1 MKKHSLLLLIIIALI
16 TFTQFSC
23 NTTGPG
29 PTRDVELSVS
39 DVSCTEAWLNLT
51 VNNLTSNTKVQLVR
65 NSSVVNTINITS
77 HDTTL
82 YDDSLSPN
90 KTYNYQVIELQNG
103 TAAAKSEMITAKTM
117 DTTSNNF
124 TWQFYILGNYLTGNS
139 SKLYDIA
146 IINDTDAWAVGE
158 IYENDSTGTYNSEHW
173 NGLSWR
179 PLKIM
184 FPLCDTSGNIQN
196 SWTYPTRGIFAIS
209 FNNIW
214 FCSGGSLAHWNG
226 KNFEE
231 MCMSLGYGNRNLTRL
246 WGNNNQIYLTGTNG
260 FIAQYSNNIWQN
272 TKTGTTEDLF
282 DIYSNDGKTIY
293 ASGGNFNTYDGV
305 LLKGENNR
313 WQIVNEGK
321 IINPNEL
328 FHPYFAGLAKTVW
341 VSNTNTVYFGGNLLY
356 RYKFGQY
363 QLMKSL
369 QGNYINGDVNGEYFG
384 FISQVRGTADND
396 IFLVGEGNTIRH
408 FNGVRWQQL
417 GMPYNYSSSYTW
429 LSLSVKNNLV
439 IVVGYSSTN
448 AIIMKIKRE

>member
-1 MKKHSLLLLIIIALI
+1 MKHIVSTNQRKTFHYFLIVILFFCI
-16 TFTQFSC
+16 QSC
-23 NTTGPG
+23 KSPNG
-29 PTRDVELSVS
+29 PTTADVALSVS
-39 DVSCTEAWLNLT
+39 DVSCTEAWLHLT
-51 VNNLTSNTKVQLVR
+51 VNNLTSNTQVQLVR
-65 NSSVVNTINITS
+65 NSSLVNTFNVTS

-90 KTYNYQVIELQNG
+90 KAYNYQVIELQNG
-103 TAAAKSEMITAKTM
+103 TATAKSEMITAKTM

-124 TWQFYILGNYLTGNS
+124 AWQLYTLGNYLTGNS

-158 IYENDSTGTYNSEHW
+158 IYENDSTGTYNAIHW
-173 NGLSWR
+173 DGKKWNYKKLFYNYNGQNIFGSIYGVYAFSDSDVWFGEGSMIHWDGNNYLSLSNINEFPSKVNRICGTSASNLYVIGNNGNIAFYDGQSW
-179 PLKIM
+179 LKIE
-184 FPLCDTSGNIQN
+184 S
-196 SWTYPTRGIFAIS
+196 
-209 FNNIW
+209 
-214 FCSGGSLAHWNG
+214 
-226 KNFEE
+226 
-231 MCMSLGYGNRNLTRL
+231 
-246 WGNNNQIYLTGTNG
+246 
-260 FIAQYSNNIWQN
+260 
-272 TKTGTTEDLF
+272 GTTEDLF

-321 IINPNEL
+321 ILNPNEL

-396 IFLVGEGNTIRH
+396 IFMVGEGNTIRH
-408 FNGVRWQQL
+408 FNGARWQQL
-417 GMPYNYSSSYTW
+417 GMPYNYSSDFTW
-429 LSLSVKNNLV
+429 LAVSVKNDL
-439 IVVGYSSTN
+439 IIIVGYSSTN
-448 AIIMKIKRE
+448 AIIMVIKRE